1 MTEQRKLQAIILDWA
16 GTTLDYGC
24 YAPAVV
30 FQQVFE
36 EKGVPITMAE
46 AREPMGAHK
55 KVHIRKITKNPAV
68 QERWEGTYGRLPN
81 ENDVK
86 EMFASF
92 VPKQL
97 ACLAD
102 YADLIPGT
110 LEALAQFREQGLKIG
125 STTGYTGEM
134 MQLLLKE
141 ANQRGYAPDVTV
153 CSTGDYAVRRGD
165 NYEWG
170 QVQGIGE
177 GWNISRPAP
186 HMCNLNMMLL
196 GVSEPSLCVKV
207 DDTLLGIEEGRKAG
221 MWTMGLAQT
230 GNELGLNEKEIAQ
243 LSHPELTLR
252 LKETYRRMYGAGADY
267 VVAGIGDVPAVVEKI
282 NADLAK
288 GRLPYRSLSLA

>member
-1 MTEQRKLQAIILDWA
+1 MNEPRKLQAIILVWA

-24 YAPAVV
+24 CAPAVV
-30 FQQVFE
+30 FQKVFA
-36 EKGVPITMAE
+36 EKSVPITMAE

-55 KVHIRKITKNPAV
+55 KVHIRKITENPAV
-68 QERWEGTYGRLPN
+68 LERWKSTYGRLPN
-81 ENDVK
+81 ENDVE

-92 VPKQL
+92 VPRQM

-110 LEALAQFREQGLKIG
+110 LEALDAFRGQGLKIG

-141 ANQRGYAPDVTV
+141 ANDRGYAPDVTV
-153 CSTGDYAVRRGD
+153 CSTGDYAVRRGG

-170 QVQGIGE
+170 KVQGIGDS
-177 GWNISRPAP
+177 WNISRPAP
-186 HMCNLNMMLL
+186 HMCNLNMLL
-196 GVSEPSLCVKV
+196 LDVSEPFFCVKV
-207 DDTLLGIEEGRKAG
+207 DDTLPGIEEGRKAG

-243 LSHPELTLR
+243 LSQPEFLQR
-252 LKETYRRMYGAGADY
+252 LKEIYRRMYGAGADY

-282 NADLAK
+282 NASLAK
-288 GRLPYRSLSLA
+288 GWLPYRSLLLA